1 MAFFMLFLLSCNSLG
16 PKNSGEVYKLKGGYG
31 YKIFINER
39 LVIKQD
45 CIPALKENRPFRD
58 SLSASKIMNLALK
71 KIKMGQNPTIT
82 EEDLANYKIK

>member
-1 MAFFMLFLLSCNSLG
+1 MLFLVSCNDLG
-16 PKNSGEVYKLKGGYG
+16 SKYSGKVYKLKGGYG

-45 CIPALKENRPFRD
+45 CIPALKDKRPFSD
-58 SLSASKIMNLALK
+58 SLPASNIMNLVLE
-71 KIKMGQNPTIT
+71 KMKMSQNPTIT